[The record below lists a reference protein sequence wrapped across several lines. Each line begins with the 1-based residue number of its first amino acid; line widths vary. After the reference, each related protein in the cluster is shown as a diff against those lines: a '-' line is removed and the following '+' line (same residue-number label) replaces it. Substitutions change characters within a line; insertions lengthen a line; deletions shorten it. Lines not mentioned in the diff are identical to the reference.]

1 MSQPKPSSR
10 EDFADPWARWLLH
23 DRHGG
28 DPLQGSAV
36 EEAVRKYADRVLD
49 ALPLKPGMTLADIGS
64 GDGLIA
70 FRAIER
76 TGHGLRV
83 ILAERS
89 AELLRHARHLATE
102 RNIEAQCQFVQCEA
116 EDLSPIEDCSV
127 DAVTTRAVL
136 AYVPDK
142 VKALREFHRI
152 LRPGGCL
159 SLAEPIM
166 QDDAFMV
173 RAMRLF
179 LEGAPKQSTSAMR
192 LMHRW
197 KAAQFPDTDEA
208 IRQCPIT
215 NFGERDLIRQAH
227 EVGFVSLHL
236 ELHIDFIPSPEP
248 PSWEAFVRSSP
259 HPLAPPLEVILQEHF
274 TPAERVELE
283 RILRPRLQDPNVFG
297 ITRIAYLT
305 GRKAEQR

>member
-1 MSQPKPSSR
+1 MSQSNSNSR
-10 EDFADPWARWLLH
+10 DKFADPWARWLLH

-28 DPLQGSAV
+28 DPLQGGAV

-49 ALPLKPGMTLADIGS
+49 ALPLTSGMTLADIGS

-76 TGHGLRV
+76 HGDSLQV
-83 ILAERS
+83 VLAERS
-89 AELLRHARHLATE
+89 AELLLHAQQLAIN
-102 RNIEAQCQFVQCEA
+102 RGIEAQCRFVQCDA
-116 EDLSPIEDCSV
+116 ERLSPIADGSV

-142 VKALREFHRI
+142 LRALREFHRI
-152 LRPGGCL
+152 LKPGGRL

-179 LEGAPKQSTSAMR
+179 LDGTPHESHTALR
-192 LMHRW
+192 LLHRW
-197 KAAQFPDTDEA
+197 KAVQFPDTDEA
-208 IRQCPIT
+208 IRRSPIT

-227 EVGFVSLHL
+227 EVGFVGLHL
-236 ELHIDFIPSPEP
+236 ELHIDIVSSPEP

-274 TPAERVELE
+274 TPEERIELE
-283 RILRPRLQDPNVFG
+283 NIIRPRLQDPKAIG

-305 GRKAEQR
+305 GKKSI

>member
-1 MSQPKPSSR
+1 MSQATPDSMDS
-10 EDFADPWARWLLH
+10 FNDPWARWLLH

-28 DPLQGSAV
+28 DPLQGNAV
-36 EEAVRKYADRVLD
+36 EEGVRKYADKVLD
-49 ALPLKPGMTLADIGS
+49 ALPLRPGMTLADVGS

-70 FRAIER
+70 FRALER
-76 TGHGLRV
+76 QDNALQV
-83 ILAERS
+83 VVAERS
-89 AELLRHARHLATE
+89 AQLLAHARQVAVN
-102 RNIEAQCQFVQCEA
+102 RRIEGHCRFVQCEA
-116 EDLSPIEDCSV
+116 EQLSPIADHSV

-142 VKALREFHRI
+142 VRALREFHRI
-152 LRPGGCL
+152 LKPGGRV

-179 LEGAPKQSTSAMR
+179 LEGAPKQSHATMR
-192 LMHRW
+192 LLHRW

-208 IRQCPIT
+208 IRRCPIT
-215 NFGERDLIRQAH
+215 NFGERDLIRHAQ
-227 EVGFVSLHL
+227 EVGFTALHL
-236 ELHIDFIPSPEP
+236 ELHIDVSAAQPQ
-248 PSWEAFVRSSP
+248 SWEAFVSSSP
-259 HPLAPPLEVILQEHF
+259 HPLAPPLHVILRERF

-283 RILRPRLQDPNVFG
+283 NIVRPLLQDPKGFG

-305 GRKAEQR
+305 GTKCA